1 MVHLGPAIGGEGG
14 GEFNLYRDKPVKQ
27 LDVWYGSG
35 SGDQFKQYTVLKG
48 IELRW
53 NGDENPARTGS
64 TPSDTNQSLLHT
76 SFDFEN
82 DGHEDLEWMDIW
94 GSAGR
99 VDSLR
104 FLTERKKEGD
114 YFAAGGVGGGKRIQP
129 AHDRELCGFYGRSG
143 DDIDKLGAVFN
154 F

>member
-1 MVHLGPAIGGEGG
+1 MVHQGPTTGGEGG
-14 GEFNLYRDKPVKQ
+14 GEFNLYSRDKPVKQ
-27 LDVWYGSG
+27 LDLWYGRG
-35 SGDQFKQYTVLKG
+35 SGEFNQYTVLKG

-53 NGDENPARTGS
+53 DGIEKPEGTGS
-64 TPSDTNQSLLHT
+64 RPDDNNHDLLHT

-82 DGHEDLEWMDIW
+82 DGHENLEWMDLY

-104 FLTERKKEGD
+104 FMTERQKEGD
-114 YFAAGGVGGGKRIQP
+114 YFAAGGVGGSICVQP
-129 AHDRELCGFYGRSG
+129 ARGRELYGFYGRSG

-154 F
+154 